1 MTDASIPCSC
11 CKGTGHRHL
20 SPQYADTL
28 KTLREI
34 GPASCGAVADR
45 MKKLKM
51 ISRRAH
57 GTLLYKR
64 MDRMEKLGLI
74 RRLPSR
80 EISKAG
86 TNYKASLFEA
96 V

>member
-45 MKKLKM
+45 MKKMKLIKT
-51 ISRRAH
+51 SK
-57 GTLLYKR
+57 GTLIYKR
-64 MDRMEKLGLI
+64 MDRMERLGLV
-74 RRLPSR
+74 RKLPMKELSVP
-80 EISKAG
+80 G